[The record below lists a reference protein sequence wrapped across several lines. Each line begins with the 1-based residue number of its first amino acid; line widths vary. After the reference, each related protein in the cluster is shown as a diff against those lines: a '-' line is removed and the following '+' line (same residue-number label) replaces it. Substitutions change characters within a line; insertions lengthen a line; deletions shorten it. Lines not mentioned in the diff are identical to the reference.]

1 MINKSGL
8 DAVPPFYNNN
18 KYLIFFLLL
27 FCFVFCVV
35 LIKADKGI
43 FVELLGDPGF
53 LLKFVFI

>member
-8 DAVPPFYNNN
+8 DAVPPCYNIIMR
-18 KYLIFFLLL
+18 LQLFFFV
-27 FCFVFCVV
+27 FCFV
-35 LIKADKGI
+35 LIKGI